1 MLHHS
6 AQSQTVTQA
15 QNRCQLTWLNLHKYT
30 AASSSCS
37 KQRSM
42 WAEEDIAELHL
53 PIWAQQVPIKQ
64 QQLQPGHV
72 SSFKVKP

>member
-1 MLHHS
+1 
-6 AQSQTVTQA
+6 
-15 QNRCQLTWLNLHKYT
+15 
-30 AASSSCS
+30 
-37 KQRSM
+37 M